1 MQGEAGTLGVW
12 RGASGRVGYAC
23 PVMCGICGYLSR
35 EGPATAESIRA
46 MAGTLAH
53 RGPDGEGLHLDGP
66 AALGHRRLSIIDL
79 SEAASEPM
87 TNEDGSLWLT
97 FNGEIYNFRE
107 IQRGLE
113 ARHRFRSRSDSEV
126 ILHLYEEQGDAAV
139 AALDGMFAF
148 ALWDARQRRL
158 LLARDR
164 AGKKPLFYHDGGR
177 VFAFASETK
186 ALLAHPGVPHERDPE
201 ALPLFLT
208 YGYVPT
214 PGTFYRG
221 LRALP
226 PGHSMAVTEAG
237 AEEPKR
243 YWRAQFGGRP
253 ATDADRGRT
262 GERSTD
268 AKPPA
273 GGMADTEAEE
283 RFLSLLRGAVERRL
297 VSDVPLGAFLSGG
310 LDSSTVVALMAE
322 TAGGRMKTFTIGF
335 AGHSEY
341 DERAHARVVAER
353 FSTEHTEFVV
363 EPKALDLV
371 DRLVFHHDGP
381 FGDSSAVPT
390 YLLSELTRTKVT
402 VALNGDGGDEVFA
415 GYLRLYGGALSERVP
430 RAAFQA
436 AAALLGL
443 LPDPADRKHPLRFAK
458 RFAEAGSLPLLERY
472 LRWNAYFTTD
482 LPVLLKP
489 ELAAGLDRE
498 RLLASFEGSFAAGRG
513 STLSRLLQVNF
524 ETYLLDDLLV
534 KMDRMSMAH
543 GLEARSPFLDTAV
556 VEFGASLPDRLRMR
570 FGKGKILLRRAM
582 KGILPRSILA
592 RGKMGFGAPLG
603 AWFRSDL
610 DGFVRER
617 LLEPASP
624 IYEYLRPEPVA
635 ELLKRHG
642 AAAADLSAQI
652 WALLTLESW
661 LRQEKGWG
669 RKRIA

>member
-1 MQGEAGTLGVW
+1 
-12 RGASGRVGYAC
+12 
-23 PVMCGICGYLSR
+23 MCGICGYLSR
-35 EGPATAESIRA
+35 EGAAAAEAVRA

-53 RGPDGEGLHLDGP
+53 RGPDGEGLHVDGP
-66 AALGHRRLSIIDL
+66 VALGHRRLSIIDL

-107 IQRGLE
+107 IRRELE
-113 ARHRFRSRSDSEV
+113 ARHRFRSRSDGEV
-126 ILHLYEEQGDAAV
+126 ILHLYEEKGDEAV
-139 AALDGMFAF
+139 GALDGMFAF
-148 ALWDARQRRL
+148 ALWDAKRRRL

-164 AGKKPLFYHDGGR
+164 AGKKPLVYHDGPK

-221 LRALP
+221 IRALP
-226 PGHSMAVTEAG
+226 PGHSLVVTEAG
-237 AEEPKR
+237 AEAPKR
-243 YWRAQFGGRP
+243 YWRARFRSSGTGQDRGGAARP
-253 ATDADRGRT
+253 VATDA
-262 GERSTD
+262 
-268 AKPPA
+268 
-273 GGMADTEAEE
+273 EAEE
-283 RFLSLLRGAVERRL
+283 RFRSLLRAAVERRL
-297 VSDVPLGAFLSGG
+297 VADVPLGAFLSGG

-322 TAGGRMKTFTIGF
+322 SAGGRVKTFTIGF

-371 DRLVFHHDGP
+371 DRLVWHHDGP

-390 YLLSELTRTKVT
+390 YLLSELTRTQVT

-415 GYLRLYGGALSERVP
+415 GYLRLYGGAVSERVP
-430 RAAFQA
+430 RTAFR
-436 AAALLGL
+436 ALRGL
-443 LPDPADRKHPLRFAK
+443 LSLLPEPSDRKHPLRFAK

-472 LRWNAYFTTD
+472 LRWNGYFTAD
-482 LPVLLKP
+482 LPSMLKP
-489 ELAAGLDRE
+489 ELAAALDRE
-498 RLLASFEGSFAAGRG
+498 RLLESFRVSYAAGEGSALA
-513 STLSRLLQVNF
+513 RLLQVNF

-582 KGILPRSILA
+582 KGILPDSIMA

-610 DGFVRER
+610 GGFVRER
-617 LLEPASP
+617 LLDPASP
-624 IYEYLRPEPVA
+624 IYEVLQPGPVA
-635 ELLKRHG
+635 ELLERHG
-642 AAAADLSAQI
+642 EARADLSAQI

-661 LRQEKGWG
+661 LRQEKSWG
-669 RKRIA
+669 PRPLR

>member
-1 MQGEAGTLGVW
+1 
-12 RGASGRVGYAC
+12 
-23 PVMCGICGYLSR
+23 
-35 EGPATAESIRA
+35 
-46 MAGTLAH
+46 MAGRLAH
-53 RGPDGEGLHLDGP
+53 RGPDGEGFHVDGP
-66 AALGHRRLSIIDL
+66 LALGHRRLSVIDL

-87 TNEDGSLWLT
+87 TNEDGSVWLV
-97 FNGEIYNFRE
+97 FNGEVYNFRE
-107 IQRGLE
+107 IRRSLE
-113 ARHRFRSRSDSEV
+113 VRHHFRSSSDGEV
-126 ILHLYEEQGDAAV
+126 ILHLYEEKGDAAV
-139 AALDGMFAF
+139 AELEGMFAF
-148 ALWDARQRRL
+148 ALWDAKRRRL

-164 AGKKPLFYHDGGR
+164 AGKKPLFYHEGPR
-177 VFAFASETK
+177 LFAFASETK
-186 ALLAHPGVPHERDPE
+186 ALLAHPDVPHERDPE

-221 LRALP
+221 IRALP
-226 PGHSMAVTEAG
+226 PGHTMTVTEAG
-237 AEEPKR
+237 AEAPQR
-243 YWRAQFGGRP
+243 YWRARFGSAGR
-253 ATDADRGRT
+253 
-262 GERSTD
+262 ESLS
-268 AKPPA
+268 
-273 GGMADTEAEE
+273 GMADREAEE
-283 RFLSLLRGAVERRL
+283 RFRALLRAAVERRL
-297 VSDVPLGAFLSGG
+297 VADVPLGAFLSGG

-322 TAGGRMKTFTIGF
+322 AAGSRVKTFTIGF
-335 AGHSEY
+335 AGHKEY
-341 DERAHARVVAER
+341 DEREHARVVAGR

-371 DRLVFHHDGP
+371 DRLVWHHDGP

-415 GYLRLYGGALSERVP
+415 GYLRLYGGALSERIP
-430 RAAFQA
+430 RTAFRA

-443 LPDPADRKHPLRFAK
+443 LPEPADRRHPLRFAK
-458 RFAEAGSLPLLERY
+458 RFAEAGSRPRLERY
-472 LRWNAYFTTD
+472 LRWNAYFTAD
-482 LPVLLKP
+482 LPTLLKP
-489 ELAAGLDRE
+489 ELAQSLDRE
-498 RLLASFEGSFAAGRG
+498 RLLESFRASYAAGEG
-513 STLSRLLQVNF
+513 STLARLLQLNF

-543 GLEARSPFLDTAV
+543 GLETRSPFLDTAV

-570 FGKGKILLRRAM
+570 FGRGKLLLRRAM
-582 KGILPRSILA
+582 KGILPDSILT

-617 LLEPASP
+617 LLDPASP

-635 ELLKRHG
+635 ALLARHG
-642 AAAADLSAQI
+642 AATADLSAQI

-669 RKRIA
+669 ARPPG

>member
-1 MQGEAGTLGVW
+1 
-12 RGASGRVGYAC
+12 
-23 PVMCGICGYLSR
+23 MCGICGYLSR
-35 EGPATAESIRA
+35 EGPATAESIGA

-53 RGPDGEGLHLDGP
+53 RGPDGEGRHLDGP
-66 AALGHRRLSIIDL
+66 MALGHRRLSIIDL
-79 SEAASEPM
+79 SEAAREPM

-107 IQRGLE
+107 IRRGLE

-126 ILHLYEEQGDAAV
+126 ILHLYEEQGEAAV

-164 AGKKPLFYHDGGR
+164 AGKKPLFYHDGAR
-177 VFAFASETK
+177 IFAFASETK

-221 LRALP
+221 IRALP
-226 PGHSMAVTEAG
+226 PGHSMAVTESG

-243 YWRAQFGGRP
+243 YWRARFGWRAASDG
-253 ATDADRGRT
+253 DRGST
-262 GERSTD
+262 GERSTE
-268 AKPPA
+268 PIA
-273 GGMADTEAEE
+273 GGMADVEAEE
-283 RFLSLLRGAVERRL
+283 RFRSLLREAVERRL
-297 VSDVPLGAFLSGG
+297 VADVPLGAFLSGG

-322 TAGGRMKTFTIGF
+322 TAGVRVKTFTIGF
-335 AGHSEY
+335 AGHTEY
-341 DERAHARVVAER
+341 DERAHARAVAER

-415 GYLRLYGGALSERVP
+415 GYLRLYGGALSERIP

-436 AAALLGL
+436 AAGLLGL

-472 LRWNAYFTTD
+472 LRWNAYFTAD
-482 LPVLLKP
+482 LKALLKP

-498 RLLASFEGSFAAGRG
+498 RLLASFEMSFAAGRG
-513 STLSRLLQVNF
+513 STLSRLLQLNF

-582 KGILPRSILA
+582 KEILPSSILA

-617 LLEPASP
+617 LLEPESP

-642 AAAADLSAQI
+642 DARADLSAQI

-669 RKRIA
+669 RNRLA